1 MGLETDAEG
10 NFYYAK
16 SARHA
21 LPALVPHHGTLLKVT
36 RDGSTTEIVANGF
49 RAANG
54 VCVEADG
61 TFYVTDQE
69 GHWNP
74 KNRINHVRPGGFY
87 GNMFGYHD
95 VTDASDAAMDPP
107 LAWITNTFD
116 RSPAELLRVKSQAW
130 QPLDGSLLELSYG
143 EGRVHLVLPQEV
155 RFAVAPKEQAIS
167 NPSRLQGGLVALPMP
182 DLPTGIMRGRFNPAD
197 GQLYTCG
204 LFAWAGNRTQ
214 PGGLFRIRRTS
225 LPLRMPL
232 ELAAT
237 SAGLRLTFSDP
248 LDAVK
253 AVDPRAWHYKSWGLK
268 RTANYGSN
276 HVDEKDHSVTS
287 VDISSDGRTATL
299 HIEGFA
305 PTWSYEVTWNTAA
318 ADGASL
324 QGRLHG
330 TIHVLQ

>member
-1 MGLETDAEG
+1 
-10 NFYYAK
+10 
-16 SARHA
+16 
-21 LPALVPHHGTLLKVT
+21 
-36 RDGSTTEIVANGF
+36 
-49 RAANG
+49 
-54 VCVEADG
+54 
-61 TFYVTDQE
+61 
-69 GHWNP
+69 
-74 KNRINHVRPGGFY
+74 
-87 GNMFGYHD
+87 
-95 VTDASDAAMDPP
+95 
-107 LAWITNTFD
+107 
-116 RSPAELLRVKSQAW
+116 
-130 QPLDGSLLELSYG
+130 
-143 EGRVHLVLPQEV
+143 
-155 RFAVAPKEQAIS
+155 
-167 NPSRLQGGLVALPMP
+167 MP